1 MELIYETDS
10 LHVYDDFAHHP
21 SAISLTL
28 DGLRHKIGKQEILAI
43 IEPGSH
49 TMKKGTHKE
58 KLRDSASLADQVIW
72 FEPGNLDWDFESA
85 VSSPTTRMSTGI
97 DQIIS
102 WALQFAARTKPG
114 HIIIMSNGS
123 FGGLQSN
130 LVRQLHDLDSDQ

>member
-1 MELIYETDS
+1 MDLILKTDS
-10 LHVYDDFAHHP
+10 LNVYDDFAHHP

-28 DGLRHKIGKQEILAI
+28 DGLRHKVGDQEILAI

-72 FEPGNLDWDFESA
+72 FKPGNLDWDFEAA
-85 VSSPTTRMSTGI
+85 VSSPGTRMSDSI
-97 DQIIS
+97 DQIID
-102 WALQFAARTKPG
+102 WALQFSARAKPA
-114 HIIIMSNGS
+114 HIIIMSNGG

-130 LVRQLHDLDSDQ
+130 LVRQLRDLDPGQ